1 MACVKGMACPRDDAV
16 DAEGEGAF
24 EERDASSEG
33 STERTGSAQASDVGS
48 HSRTGEDTDEGSCT
62 RSYYYGPST
71 VTVSCVR
78 KMVDRGYF
86 ADGMAHVLGE
96 ETISEPND
104 NEVVVFEEFFT
115 AGLRMPLHPVLSDIL
130 LKFQVQLHQ
139 LTPNIIV

>member
-1 MACVKGMACPRDDAV
+1 
-16 DAEGEGAF
+16 
-24 EERDASSEG
+24 
-33 STERTGSAQASDVGS
+33 
-48 HSRTGEDTDEGSCT
+48 
-62 RSYYYGPST
+62 

-115 AGLRMPLHPVLSDIL
+115 AGLRMPPHPVLSDIL